1 MGPRKPRDHEMLESV
16 YSMIALVFIL
26 LACVELCDAATVVDV
41 YRLIQYD
48 ISGSPFGS
56 RLASLNHHAGS
67 LHFPPG
73 ADLSRTVLMIPVR
86 DLNITFLEEYIVER
100 QPLGGLLFLL
110 PQMFSFENRDGTR
123 SNHQDHGNELLKNL
137 MAELEQLLIHANVPY
152 PVYFAFEDD
161 DIDAVLADVKRNDAI
176 GQPATATT
184 GGFKLVVSAPDPKKL
199 TSPTITN
206 IQVPIQPSFSN

>member
-1 MGPRKPRDHEMLESV
+1 MLESV

-26 LACVELCDAATVVDV
+26 VACVELCDAATVVDV

-86 DLNITFLEEYIVER
+86 DLNITFLE
-100 QPLGGLLFLL
+100 
-110 PQMFSFENRDGTR
+110 GT
-123 SNHQDHGNELLKNL
+123 G
-137 MAELEQLLIHANVPY
+137 
-152 PVYFAFEDD
+152 
-161 DIDAVLADVKRNDAI
+161 
-176 GQPATATT
+176 
-184 GGFKLVVSAPDPKKL
+184 
-199 TSPTITN
+199 
-206 IQVPIQPSFSN
+206 